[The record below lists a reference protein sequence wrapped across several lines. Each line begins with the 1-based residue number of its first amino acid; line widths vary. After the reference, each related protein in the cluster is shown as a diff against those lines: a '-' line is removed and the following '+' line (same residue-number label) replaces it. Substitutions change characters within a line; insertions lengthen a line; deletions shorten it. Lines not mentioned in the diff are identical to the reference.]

1 MLDNLISQIKKQWPT
16 ILRYICLALVMGCLS
31 LAMPILSGKF
41 IDHIVK
47 NYDVSIFIW
56 FVIAIAITNFSQMIL
71 RYLRALVS
79 TRTESILTY
88 TVSNSLFQ
96 KFFSADCRELRDSD
110 NAFTIDQISK
120 DSHAVIRFFL
130 TNIVEFFLKTFT
142 ILISAVYILRVDLF
156 LSLIVFLLIPLY
168 VLTFYK
174 CRKKMHAARIEHKLA
189 INRYFSSYSEQI
201 NKLYFVKKN
210 SLAVEMGTRL
220 RVSFKTMLETSLK
233 AVRTDYVFA
242 NINQLFIVVAY
253 ICITAIGGY
262 RVGTQT
268 LSIGVFTVINS
279 YFNMIIHS
287 ISYFLNLASQ
297 YQEARISVDR
307 IKKTFSMA
315 DEVTGSNQLAV
326 ITSIKCKNLCVQHA
340 NKHIFSVSY
349 CDFRLGHIYGIIGR
363 NGSGK
368 TTFINTLIGLCAGEC
383 SGEILY
389 SGMNIA
395 TLNMNELRRSKISYL
410 EQEPTMMNMDVNEY
424 LAFGLEMNIST
435 QEEQRELLS
444 LWNVDY
450 LVNRT
455 INENGAN
462 MSGGEKKKL
471 ALVRSL
477 SKSADVYL
485 LDEPTAALDS
495 KATEVLINKL
505 RRKKQEAIILVI
517 SHDPLILKEC
527 DSIYEII
534 DGEMKQRASK
544 VAN

>member
-1 MLDNLISQIKKQWPT
+1 MIDNVISQIRKQWPI
-16 ILRYICLALVMGCLS
+16 ILSYICLALVMGCLS

-41 IDHIVK
+41 IDHIVED
-47 NYDVSIFIW
+47 YDVNIFIW
-56 FVIAIAITNFSQMIL
+56 FVIVIAATSFFQMLL

-79 TRTESILTY
+79 TKTESILTY

-110 NAFTIDQISK
+110 NAFIIDQISK

-130 TNIVEFFLKTFT
+130 TNVVEFFLQTFT
-142 ILISAVYILRVDLF
+142 ILMSAVYILHVDLL

-168 VLTFYK
+168 ILTFYK
-174 CRKKMHAARIEHKLA
+174 CRKKMHAARVDHKLA

-210 SLAVEMGTRL
+210 SLAGEMRTRL
-220 RVSFKTMLETSLK
+220 RSSFEIMLESSLK

-262 RVGTQT
+262 RVGMQT
-268 LSIGVFTVINS
+268 LTIGVFTVVNS

-287 ISYFLNLASQ
+287 ISYYLNLAST
-297 YQEARISVDR
+297 YQEAKISVDR

-315 DEVTGSNQLAV
+315 DESTGSNQLSD
-326 ITSIKCKNLCVQHA
+326 IISIKCKDLCVRYA
-340 NKHIFSVSY
+340 GRRIFSVNR
-349 CDFRLGHIYGIIGR
+349 CEFQRGQVYGIIGR

-368 TTFINTLIGLCAGEC
+368 TTFINTLIGLCSGEC
-383 SGEILY
+383 SGEILFNELKI
-389 SGMNIA
+389 S
-395 TLNMNELRRSKISYL
+395 TLNMKELRRRKISYL
-410 EQEPTMMNMDVNEY
+410 EQEPTMMNMEANEY
-424 LAFGLEMNIST
+424 LAFGLDMNAST
-435 QEEQRELLS
+435 QKEQRELLT
-444 LWNVDY
+444 LWGIDY
-450 LVNRT
+450 LTNRT

-477 SKSADVYL
+477 SKNADVYL

-495 KATEVLINKL
+495 KATEVLVDKL
-505 RRKKQEAIILVI
+505 RCKKKNAIVLVI
-517 SHDPLILKEC
+517 SHDPLILNEC
-527 DSIYEII
+527 DNIYEITEEEI
-534 DGEMKQRASK
+534 NQKAFKE
-544 VAN
+544 